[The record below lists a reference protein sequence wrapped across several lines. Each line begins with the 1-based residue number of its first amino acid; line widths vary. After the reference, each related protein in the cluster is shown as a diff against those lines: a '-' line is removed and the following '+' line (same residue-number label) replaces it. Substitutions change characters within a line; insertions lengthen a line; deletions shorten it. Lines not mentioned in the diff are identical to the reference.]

1 MAVKASA
8 SITLSFMV
16 DIKATY
22 RYYKLQASTASAP
35 SAPTTYPPSSSSG
48 WDDAEPR
55 YASGSTNT
63 LYFVDCTVLTNN
75 SFTYSKVSV
84 SSSYEA
90 AKEAYNK
97 AVAAGNTANS
107 ANNKIDNLQ
116 IGGRNLLRNTDNL
129 TKWSKESGISV
140 TSDSD
145 GWYKITD
152 SSHTNSR
159 WGIYQDFSGYEQN
172 TDYTIS
178 VYLQN
183 GSSTSHLSIGYG
195 GWGSNVITGSS
206 TKTKYSYTFNTGSN
220 TAALR
225 IYINLSLTAAGQNF
239 YVKLPKLEK
248 GNKATDWSPAPEDV
262 DSAIN
267 AKIASVDVE
276 YYLSTSATSLFGG
289 SWQTTAP
296 EWVNGKYMWSRTK
309 ITNGAGTV
317 TYKPSE
323 TGTCIAGA
331 KGDTGSTGATG
342 NGVKTIVEQ
351 YYKSTSATS
360 LSGGSWSTEYPG
372 WENGKY
378 IWTRSV
384 ITYTNNSTTTTDAV
398 CVTGQKGDTG
408 ATGKGVKS
416 SAVTYQ
422 ASTSGTAIPTGTW
435 STSIPSVEAGSYLWT
450 RTIITYTDNSTT
462 TSYSVS
468 KMGDTGAAG
477 KDGVNG
483 TNLWVNPLFEAG
495 KPQITS
501 IDTSIKAPNGANVNL
516 INKRDHYN
524 GSTAF
529 PVFPGHSYRI
539 ILNRKHK
546 SGTVQLQAGIWYT
559 SYVSGQAWDSYI
571 YASSTKVLT
580 DGWEEATYNFTCPNG
595 KSKGC
600 IFLQL
605 EQKSSGGDTAW
616 YVSNIVC
623 SDITGLQGAKGETGA
638 TGATGNGVKSTEITY
653 QAWSNGTSTPTGT
666 WSSSPPATSASKPYL
681 WTRTIITYTDNS
693 TSTSYSVGSTP
704 EGIVVGGRNLALQT
718 KDFTASNQYWSIDSL
733 FRRSVDGD
741 GFTVMSASRTF
752 EPDAYWN
759 RLIPHKYIPVEDM
772 HNGITVSF
780 DFKCDNLSNL
790 DNGCVCS
797 LQTYNASNAI
807 IGQFESQDIK
817 TLAFT
822 KLDKPLS
829 DGIWV
834 RASVVFTEK
843 QLKTHNANYTDD
855 DVSYASV
862 SFQLAKNG
870 SIHFKKIKIEYGNK
884 ATDWTPA
891 PEDVDEK
898 IDDASKVATNYI
910 DFTEGTGLVVGDM
923 TSETL
928 GNNVLIDSDSV
939 DIRNG
944 TTVNASFG
952 TTTTIGRPNWFNV
965 CIDNNSV
972 DIRSGKTVNASFG
985 SDNIE
990 LAANSAT
997 GSIQLCN
1004 KIAKLEG
1011 RTNGLYISSKH
1022 VLSLTSGPNST
1033 LFLGSTGSPL
1043 KVGGNS
1049 INFAV
1054 GDTSLTKNSNYRI
1067 YGGRVIY
1074 SNSSGSAGTINL
1086 SETAANFSFLEIH
1099 YGNSNYQL
1107 TTRVYSPNDKK
1118 VPLFFDYM
1126 VNSTTHQILT
1136 KKVTISAKSIT
1147 TDTSY
1152 SGYGNI
1158 IDGGTIYV
1166 GTENSV
1172 KIYYVIGFK

>member
-55 YASGSTNT
+55 YTSGSTNT

-90 AKEAYNK
+90 AKEAFNK

-107 ANNKIDNLQ
+107 ANDKIDNLQ
-116 IGGRNLLRNTDNL
+116 IGGRNLAESNNIKWFSSVTNTDVSNYV
-129 TKWSKESGISV
+129 TKGELSFTVTGPDGGFRYDSASDYEPNTEYVLSYYVSKTSGTFSSFAGFHNGKRITYTDFYIDGIKKSSSGYIYDSVLDDGNRHKIEVHYVTPSAIVADSGISY
-140 TSDSD
+140 TYIQP
-145 GWYKITD
+145 GRR
-152 SSHTNSR
+152 NSTLPF
-159 WGIYQDFSGYEQN
+159 GIKFEG
-172 TDYTIS
+172 
-178 VYLQN
+178 
-183 GSSTSHLSIGYG
+183 
-195 GWGSNVITGSS
+195 
-206 TKTKYSYTFNTGSN
+206 F
-220 TAALR
+220 
-225 IYINLSLTAAGQNF
+225 
-239 YVKLPKLEK
+239 KLEK
-248 GNKATDWSPAPEDV
+248 GNKPTDWTPAPEDV

-267 AKIASVDVE
+267 AKIDSVDVE
-276 YYLSTSATSLFGG
+276 YYLSTSATSLSGG
-289 SWQTTAP
+289 SWVTTAP
-296 EWVNGKYMWSRTK
+296 TWVNGKYMWSRTK

-317 TYKPSE
+317 TYKPSSN
-323 TGTCIAGA
+323 GTCIAGA
-331 KGDTGSTGATG
+331 KGDTGATGATGATG

-360 LSGGSWSTEYPG
+360 LSGGSWSTTYPG
-372 WENGKY
+372 WEDGKY

-384 ITYTNNSTTTTDAV
+384 ITYTNNSTTTTDPV

-422 ASTSGTAIPTGTW
+422 ASTSGTTIPTGTW
-435 STSIPSVEAGSYLWT
+435 STSIPSVAAGSYLWT
-450 RTIITYTDNSTT
+450 RTVITYTDNSTT
-462 TSYSVS
+462 TSYSVG
-468 KMGDTGAAG
+468 KMGD
-477 KDGVNG
+477 
-483 TNLWVNPLFEAG
+483 
-495 KPQITS
+495 
-501 IDTSIKAPNGANVNL
+501 
-516 INKRDHYN
+516 
-524 GSTAF
+524 
-529 PVFPGHSYRI
+529 
-539 ILNRKHK
+539 
-546 SGTVQLQAGIWYT
+546 
-559 SYVSGQAWDSYI
+559 
-571 YASSTKVLT
+571 
-580 DGWEEATYNFTCPNG
+580 
-595 KSKGC
+595 
-600 IFLQL
+600 
-605 EQKSSGGDTAW
+605 
-616 YVSNIVC
+616 
-623 SDITGLQGAKGETGA
+623 TGA
-638 TGATGNGVKSTEITY
+638 TGATGPQGPTGDAGKGVKSTEITY
-653 QAWSNGTSTPTGT
+653 QAWSDGTSTPTGT
-666 WSSSPPATSASKPYL
+666 WSPSPPATSASKPYL

-704 EGIVVGGRNLALQT
+704 EGIVVGGRNLLRNTDNLT
-718 KDFTASNQYWSIDSL
+718 KWVKETGISVTTDSDGWYKITDSSHSSSKYGIYQDFSGYEQNTDY
-733 FRRSVDGD
+733 
-741 GFTVMSASRTF
+741 
-752 EPDAYWN
+752 
-759 RLIPHKYIPVEDM
+759 
-772 HNGITVSF
+772 TVS
-780 DFKCDNLSNL
+780 LYL
-790 DNGCVCS
+790 
-797 LQTYNASNAI
+797 
-807 IGQFESQDIK
+807 
-817 TLAFT
+817 
-822 KLDKPLS
+822 
-829 DGIWV
+829 
-834 RASVVFTEK
+834 
-843 QLKTHNANYTDD
+843 
-855 DVSYASV
+855 
-862 SFQLAKNG
+862 KNG
-870 SIHFKKIKIEYGNK
+870 SKPGNLSIGYGGFGSNVITGSSTKTKYSYTFNTGSNTAALRIYINLAPTAAGQNFYVKLPKLEIGNK
-884 ATDWTPA
+884 ATDWSPA

-923 TSETL
+923 TSESL

-985 SDNIE
+985 SNNIE

-1022 VLSLTSGPNST
+1022 VLSLKSGPEST
-1033 LFLGSTGSPL
+1033 FFLGSVDSPL
-1043 KVGGNS
+1043 KVEGNS

-1054 GDTSLTKNSNYRI
+1054 GNTSLTKNSYYNI

-1074 SNSSGSAGTINL
+1074 SNSSGSAGTITL

-1107 TTRVYSPNDKK
+1107 TTRVYSPNGKK

-1136 KKVTISAKSIT
+1136 KKVTISKTSIT

-1172 KIYYVIGFK
+1172 KIYYVIGFE

>member
-48 WDDAEPR
+48 WDDTEPR
-55 YASGSTNT
+55 YTSGSTNT

-97 AVAAGNTANS
+97 AQNAQNTANS
-107 ANNKIDNLQ
+107 ANSKIDNLE
-116 IGGRNLLRNTDNL
+116 IGGRNLLLKTNQGDTCWYPNSNGGKYSVESVSWRGINAVKVKCTTKAPSTGWVMYTGFSGLTGNFNKLKPGGTYMLSYDTDGACEFPFTSL
-129 TKWSKESGISV
+129 MTDSAQYSIVKSATRVKREETSYGIRYEYKLV
-140 TSDSD
+140 LSDSL
-145 GWYKITD
+145 
-152 SSHTNSR
+152 TNNNQ
-159 WGIYQDFSGYEQN
+159 I
-172 TDYTIS
+172 
-178 VYLQN
+178 VYFR
-183 GSSTSHLSIGYG
+183 
-195 GWGSNVITGSS
+195 TGSYI
-206 TKTKYSYTFNTGSN
+206 KEGSEVIV
-220 TAALR
+220 A
-225 IYINLSLTAAGQNF
+225 NL
-239 YVKLPKLEK
+239 KLEL
-248 GNKATDWSPAPEDV
+248 GNRATDWTPAPEDV

-276 YYLSTSATSLFGG
+276 YYLSTSATSLSGG
-289 SWQTTAP
+289 SWVTTAP
-296 EWVNGKYMWSRTK
+296 TWVNGKYMWSRTK

-317 TYKPSE
+317 TYKPSSN
-323 TGTCIAGA
+323 GTCIAGA
-331 KGDTGSTGATG
+331 KGNTGATG

-360 LSGGSWSTEYPG
+360 LSGGSWSTTYPG

-384 ITYTNNSTTTTDAV
+384 ITYTNNSTATTDAV

-422 ASTSGTAIPTGTW
+422 ASTSGTTIPTGTW
-435 STSIPSVEAGSYLWT
+435 STSIPSVAAGSYLWT

-462 TSYSVS
+462 TSYSVG
-468 KMGDTGAAG
+468 KMGD
-477 KDGVNG
+477 
-483 TNLWVNPLFEAG
+483 
-495 KPQITS
+495 
-501 IDTSIKAPNGANVNL
+501 
-516 INKRDHYN
+516 
-524 GSTAF
+524 
-529 PVFPGHSYRI
+529 
-539 ILNRKHK
+539 
-546 SGTVQLQAGIWYT
+546 
-559 SYVSGQAWDSYI
+559 
-571 YASSTKVLT
+571 
-580 DGWEEATYNFTCPNG
+580 
-595 KSKGC
+595 
-600 IFLQL
+600 
-605 EQKSSGGDTAW
+605 
-616 YVSNIVC
+616 
-623 SDITGLQGAKGETGA
+623 TGA
-638 TGATGNGVKSTEITY
+638 TGATGPQGPTGATGKGVKSTEITY

-681 WTRTIITYTDNS
+681 WTRTIITYTDSS

-704 EGIVVGGRNLALQT
+704 EGIVVGGRNLLRNTDNLTKWVKESGISVTPDSDGWYKITDSSHKNNRWGIYQDFSGYEQNTDYTISVYLQNGSSTSHLAIGYGGSGSNVITGSSTKTKYSYTFNTGSNTAALRIYICLSP
-718 KDFTASNQYWSIDSL
+718 TASGQNFYVKL
-733 FRRSVDGD
+733 PKLELG
-741 GFTVMSASRTF
+741 
-752 EPDAYWN
+752 N
-759 RLIPHKYIPVEDM
+759 R
-772 HNGITVSF
+772 
-780 DFKCDNLSNL
+780 
-790 DNGCVCS
+790 
-797 LQTYNASNAI
+797 
-807 IGQFESQDIK
+807 
-817 TLAFT
+817 
-822 KLDKPLS
+822 
-829 DGIWV
+829 
-834 RASVVFTEK
+834 
-843 QLKTHNANYTDD
+843 
-855 DVSYASV
+855 
-862 SFQLAKNG
+862 
-870 SIHFKKIKIEYGNK
+870 

-939 DIRNG
+939 DIRDG

-952 TTTTIGRPNWFNV
+952 ASKIELGKNSDAASIKLINNRMTINVAKESSGNNYWANIVSKHLTLSPIERDDFFDTTIPKGGWPPYIYIKR
-965 CIDNNSV
+965 IDKQVIVDKVSGVLYTGTVYVGCQQAYIRLDKNERGNSSY
-972 DIRSGKTVNASFG
+972 D
-985 SDNIE
+985 
-990 LAANSAT
+990 
-997 GSIQLCN
+997 
-1004 KIAKLEG
+1004 
-1011 RTNGLYISSKH
+1011 
-1022 VLSLTSGPNST
+1022 
-1033 LFLGSTGSPL
+1033 STGKITMHGSAIHVEGSNAIDF
-1043 KVGGNS
+1043 KTD
-1049 INFAV
+1049 
-1054 GDTSLTKNSNYRI
+1054 DTMLTKNSNYCI

-1074 SNSSGSAGTINL
+1074 SNSSGSAGTITL
-1086 SETAANFSFLEIH
+1086 KETAANFSFLEIH

-1107 TTRVYSPNDKK
+1107 TTRVYSPNNKK

-1136 KKVTISAKSIT
+1136 KKVTISKTSIT